1 MKKVWNIV
9 LIAGIAFMLLFSSCS
24 LLMRLIAG
32 EWDMYFTW
40 AGFPEGSVSWTL
52 DANGTFQDSSSLSGV
67 WESNGSSFKLVY
79 DSYNATYV
87 GTVSA
92 NKTYMSGTMSNNL
105 SQSGTWYAERTGI
118 VTSLVP
124 NVIEG
129 LNAAGAPVK

>member
-40 AGFPEGSVSWTL
+40 AGYPEGSVSWTL
-52 DANGTFQDSSSLSGV
+52 DANGTFQDSSSRSGV

-124 NVIEG
+124 NAIEG
-129 LNAAGAPVK
+129 LNAAAAPVK